1 MFLTYLILFLNITFS
16 NKIIFEDD
24 HKHNSHNHLL
34 NDSLSIQDAKL
45 VRTNMNA
52 FIDSPSGKFRVH
64 YDTIGTEAVSTLDED
79 FNGIPDYIDS
89 TLIFLEISY
98 DVQVNQLAWNAPLS
112 DSSLSNNGGNGA
124 IDVYI
129 MDMSTAKFINTTGTY
144 GVAAPDDLFESN
156 IGNSGVLYID
166 NNYTDS
172 IYKTRSYEALKVTIA
187 HEFHHV
193 IQFSYVKNHPSQTV
207 FEMMATY
214 MEDKVFEGILDMK
227 NYVNPLL
234 KNPLNYQLSEGS
246 IFVGYM
252 YNIYLHYMDLKYG
265 QQIVEE
271 LWVSVLNKQGNYLNI
286 WDSFLQENYNV
297 TIEETFV
304 DFYQWCYYTGEK
316 SIEGKYFPFADK
328 LDGMIPKNVYT
339 YSNPS
344 VSESKQLYPLGFNLF
359 KVIYPYTITGSTN
372 DTIDVLIT
380 NVNADNID
388 YDPSSDTYFFATTKN
403 QMVDSEKL
411 TNIDYY
417 FQTDF
422 KETFDYHIFEYPG
435 LHPDDFAGP
444 SPSPYRM
451 SLHNSLLFPVSENHQ
466 AFEKVEL
473 QILNSNMQNIH
484 KEEVSIEIIN
494 NKKVINFSN
503 SKILN
508 SSGIYFYSIK
518 SADDSKFGK
527 FAVVK

>member
-1 MFLTYLILFLNITFS
+1 MFFTYFILLLNFTFS

-24 HKHNSHNHLL
+24 YKHHSHNHLL

-45 VRTNMNA
+45 VRTDMDA

-98 DVQVNQLAWNAPLS
+98 EIEINQLGWNAPLS
-112 DSSLSNNGGNGA
+112 DSSLSYNGGNGA

-129 MDMSTAKFINTTGTY
+129 MDLSTAQFFNTVGAY
-144 GVAAPDDLFESN
+144 GVAEPIDLPESK
-156 IGNSGVLYID
+156 IGNSGILYID

-172 IYKTRSYEALKVTIA
+172 IYKTKSYEGLKVTIA

-193 IQFSYVKNHPSQTV
+193 IQFSYVKNHPSPIV

-214 MEDKVFEGILDMK
+214 IEDKVFEGVLDMK

-234 KNPLNYQLSEGS
+234 TNPLNYQLSEGGA
-246 IFVGYM
+246 FVGYM
-252 YNIYLHYMDLKYG
+252 YNIYLHYLDLKYG
-265 QQIVEE
+265 QQIIQE
-271 LWVSVLNKQGNYLNI
+271 LWVSLLNKQGNYLNI
-286 WDSFLQENYNV
+286 WNTFLQQNYNV

-304 DFYQWCYYTGEK
+304 EFHQWCYYTGEK
-316 SIEGKYFPFADK
+316 SIEGEYFPFANK
-328 LDGMIPKNVYT
+328 LNGMIPKNVYT

-359 KVIYPYTITGSTN
+359 KVIYPYTKSGSTN
-372 DTIDVLIT
+372 DTIDILIT
-380 NVNADNID
+380 NVNGENID
-388 YDPSSDTYFFATTKN
+388 FDPKSDTYFFATTKN
-403 QMVDSEKL
+403 QKAQSQKL

-422 KETFDYHIFEYPG
+422 NDTFNYQIFEYPG
-435 LHPDDFAGP
+435 LNPEEFAGP

-451 SLHNSLLFPVSENHQ
+451 SQHNSLLFPVGENHQ

-473 QILNSNMQNIH
+473 QILNSNMQNLH
-484 KEEVSIEIIN
+484 KEELSIEIIN
-494 NKKVINFSN
+494 NKKVISFSN
-503 SKILN
+503 SNILN
-508 SSGIYFYSIK
+508 SSGVYYYTIK